1 MCTIKKKHNPPFTE
15 LMDPLS
21 HKMDMTASADMI
33 QPNSSCTDYGSEYEM
48 LRAVLNTRDS
58 EIAILCARLQQNNDT
73 LALVVERLEKTV
85 SASMDRFVR
94 RLDRMDTRNGN
105 TAANSRTG
113 RDFNSGER
121 NKRVRYR

>member
-1 MCTIKKKHNPPFTE
+1 
-15 LMDPLS
+15 
-21 HKMDMTASADMI
+21 
-33 QPNSSCTDYGSEYEM
+33 M